1 MTTQWFFK
9 DGELASGAW
18 SAHVDAAN
26 PPSKPWAYTGIR
38 IGEVSTT
45 QSLELPADN
54 NERVIFI
61 LEGPEALVKYQSAGN
76 SPVEQSLRGRTSVFH
91 GAADVLYL
99 PINTS
104 APFQAMHESQLEN
117 LQLRIR
123 RLQSSLVKKMCQCRF
138 VEPDMKLDKYITL
151 ECQILSMQIA

>member
-9 DGELASGAW
+9 DGELASGVW
-18 SAHVDAAN
+18 SARVDAAN

-38 IGEVSTT
+38 IGEVSAV

-61 LEGPEALVKYQSAGN
+61 LEGPEALVKYQSEGTA
-76 SPVEQSLRGRTSVFH
+76 SAEQSLRERTSVFH
-91 GAADVLYL
+91 GAEDVLYL

-104 APFQAMHESQLEN
+104 ATISGNARIAVGESPAKNQKAAKFTGKEDVPV
-117 LQLRIR
+117 QIR
-123 RLQSSLVKKMCQCRF
+123 G
-138 VEPDMKLDKYITL
+138 
-151 ECQILSMQIA
+151 A

>member
-1 MTTQWFFK
+1 MATQWFFK
-9 DGELASGAW
+9 DGELASGPW
-18 SAHVDAAN
+18 NVRIDAAN

-38 IGEVSTT
+38 IGEVSAV

-76 SPVEQSLRGRTSVFH
+76 SSAEQSLRGRTSVFH

-104 APFQAMHESQLEN
+104 ATISGNRSWRISSKESKGCK
-117 LQLRIR
+117 
-123 RLQSSLVKKMCQCRF
+123 VH
-138 VEPDMKLDKYITL
+138 
-151 ECQILSMQIA
+151 A

>member
-61 LEGPEALVKYQSAGN
+61 LQGEEVTVEYQLNDA
-76 SPVEQSLRGRTSVFH
+76 VT
-91 GAADVLYL
+91 A
-99 PINTS
+99 T
-104 APFQAMHESQLEN
+104 
-117 LQLRIR
+117 
-123 RLQSSLVKKMCQCRF
+123 
-138 VEPDMKLDKYITL
+138 
-151 ECQILSMQIA
+151 QILSWR